1 MNIYQQYGLRKLY
14 LGLNVTILRE
24 SFLGIYFGT
33 YDFCMSYFRKDGK
46 VPMLGSLLSGG
57 LAGVATWSVM
67 YPVDYVKTRIQSDS
81 LENPQYKNSIDCF
94 QKELKLGYRVLFRG
108 FEIMIARAF
117 FVNAFG
123 FMCF

>member
-1 MNIYQQYGLRKLY
+1 VNIYQQYGLRKLY

-33 YDFCMSYFRKDGK
+33 YDFCMSHFRKEGK
-46 VPMLGSLLSGG
+46 VSMLGSLLSGG

-94 QKELKLGYRVLFRG
+94 QKELKQGYKVLFRG